1 MKPES
6 FLRGAM
12 VLTIAGVVV
21 KLLGAVYRIPFTRIA
36 GSEGIGLYQ
45 MAYPIYVALLSLS
58 TAGIPVALSFLI
70 AERGAMGDR
79 HGARQVFSVSLIFL
93 FCLGGILAAGL
104 FYISPFLAQRV
115 LGDNRAYYSL
125 IAVAPAVFIISVAA
139 AFRGYFQGWRLM
151 WPTAVSEVVEQVIR
165 VGTVLLA
172 AQALMSRG
180 VEYAAAGA
188 AFGTFTG
195 GVCRALL
202 AYPGLPVV

>member
-93 FCLGGILAAGL
+93 FCLGCILAAGL

-115 LGDNRAYYSL
+115 LGDTRAPTVEKLRRCPKIPLQEASCSPGGT
-125 IAVAPAVFIISVAA
+125 APSSNCITSV
-139 AFRGYFQGWRLM
+139 
-151 WPTAVSEVVEQVIR
+151 
-165 VGTVLLA
+165 
-172 AQALMSRG
+172 
-180 VEYAAAGA
+180 
-188 AFGTFTG
+188 
-195 GVCRALL
+195 
-202 AYPGLPVV
+202 

>member
-125 IAVAPAVFIISVAA
+125 IAVAPAVFIISGARV
-139 AFRGYFQGWRLM
+139 LM
-151 WPTAVSEVVEQVIR
+151 NSIR
-165 VGTVLLA
+165 EG
-172 AQALMSRG
+172 
-180 VEYAAAGA
+180 
-188 AFGTFTG
+188 
-195 GVCRALL
+195 
-202 AYPGLPVV
+202 